1 MSPTIKTTYSRQEIR
16 ENREAFRDWK
26 WTAGAVEPDGRV
38 TVLAPAHHAQE
49 MRGFLCRCQHGWFW
63 VVNAAELA
71 EKAERETPY
80 SWNAATRDLGGD
92 AMRVPTEQELDMGG
106 FRITVD
112 PEPAAF
118 GRTFTTTELEALED
132 EFDHRVW
139 RAESEEPDARVT
151 VLYDEADRG
160 VARWLV
166 RVGTGWAWA
175 SPHGDPAT
183 PDPWDA
189 IQRWMERSGHALR
202 IPDRKELAAG
212 GWTITSPEGD
222 EEPVPDEA
230 KEQIDAGFRSLDMMD
245 LHGTGAPARRA
256 QAHFMAAIAIS
267 LYDLVALHKKYDV
280 DNMRVEVDPG
290 PALPPQPGLDVSD
303 EEINGLVDGEPENKP
318 APGALG
324 SEEFPWAR

>member
-26 WTAGAVEPDGRV
+26 WIAGAVEPDGRV

-63 VVNAAELA
+63 VAGAAELA

-112 PEPAAF
+112 PEP
-118 GRTFTTTELEALED
+118 EEYPQDED
-132 EFDHRVW
+132 DDQQ
-139 RAESEEPDARVT
+139 EPA
-151 VLYDEADRG
+151 
-160 VARWLV
+160 
-166 RVGTGWAWA
+166 
-175 SPHGDPAT
+175 
-183 PDPWDA
+183 
-189 IQRWMERSGHALR
+189 
-202 IPDRKELAAG
+202 
-212 GWTITSPEGD
+212 
-222 EEPVPDEA
+222 PDEA

-280 DNMRVEVDPG
+280 DNLRVEVDPG
-290 PALPPQPGLDVSD
+290 PAVEREKTAIDTVAKESLPEGHVID
-303 EEINGLVDGEPENKP
+303 EVGGVD
-318 APGALG
+318 
-324 SEEFPWAR
+324 FPWAR

>member
-71 EKAERETPY
+71 DKAERETPY

-112 PEPAAF
+112 PEP
-118 GRTFTTTELEALED
+118 EEYPQDED
-132 EFDHRVW
+132 DDQQ
-139 RAESEEPDARVT
+139 ES
-151 VLYDEADRG
+151 
-160 VARWLV
+160 
-166 RVGTGWAWA
+166 
-175 SPHGDPAT
+175 
-183 PDPWDA
+183 
-189 IQRWMERSGHALR
+189 
-202 IPDRKELAAG
+202 
-212 GWTITSPEGD
+212 
-222 EEPVPDEA
+222 VPDEA
-230 KEQIDAGFRSLDMMD
+230 KEQIDAGFRFLEEP
-245 LHGTGAPARRA
+245 GTNYSKA

-267 LYDLVALHKKYDV
+267 LYDLVALHKKYDI

-290 PALPPQPGLDVSD
+290 PALPPQPSLDVS
-303 EEINGLVDGEPENKP
+303 DGEPENKP